1 MSMRK
6 AFKKAMSL
14 ILCAAL
20 LISTAAIGASADDA
34 EADCVGDCGH
44 SPVVILPGINHSP
57 TYVYDENDEPVLDS
71 NGSHVGGTLLMIN
84 LDDVLSDC
92 LAKVIV
98 SLLATIVTQT
108 SIGMHDVAYDAACT
122 AFSYQKVDD
131 EGNHVENLKT
141 QRFYSLAEMS
151 EDDLDWA
158 YRMVPMKPLVD
169 EIGEDHVY
177 FYTFN
182 LVGDPMKAA
191 DDLDAYI
198 DLVRERTGHDKV
210 TLLPVSLGGTIL
222 TSYLDA
228 YGHDKV
234 DSIVNAVACLN
245 GTDIVADMLARE
257 WNLKDEYFYHEYLAN
272 VLEVNADSAALGYLI
287 NTVLHII
294 PSQGVDD
301 LLSGAISGVLDTI
314 MINCPQ
320 IWAMIP
326 SYRYDALAERYLTE
340 KPVLK
345 AKTDRFQQARLNLC
359 DNILAAVEDGV
370 RVNFISGSNLN
381 FSDGEYNFF
390 GIVASN
396 GTVNSDGIINLSSTT
411 LGANGAIPGKTL
423 PDNYKQAYTNPE
435 YPDYSYISPDR
446 TIDASTALLPD
457 NTWIFLDQ
465 HHEVGN
471 NDVVLN
477 LAKAIILGDVT
488 NVHDNPEVYPQYNYT
503 CTTKY
508 IRRWRI
514 PDAQTVLETYDNLS
528 PEDRAE
534 LEAAI
539 AEGEAVINA
548 TIADAEKAQA
558 AEERLNNILVK
569 VGYMDPPEEPSA
581 INGVLDTVME
591 KISWGLVK
599 LLGGGSLVDAIFRSG
614 YRR

>member
-1 MSMRK
+1 MK
-6 AFKKAMSL
+6 KGFKRAISL

-20 LISTAAIGASADDA
+20 LISTAAIGAFA
-34 EADCVGDCGH
+34 EGETDCEGDCSH

-57 TYVYDENDEPVLDS
+57 TYLYDENDEPVIDGDG
-71 NGSHVGGTLLMIN
+71 NQVGGTLLMIN
-84 LDDVLSDC
+84 LDDLLSDS
-92 LAKVIV
+92 LAKILV
-98 SLLATIVTQT
+98 SLLATVVTQH
-108 SIGMHDVAYDAACT
+108 SIGMYDVAYEAACT
-122 AFSYQKVDD
+122 AFSYQKVND

-151 EDDLDWA
+151 EDDLAWA
-158 YRMVPMKPLVD
+158 YRMIPMQPLVD

-182 LVGDPMKAA
+182 LVGDPMTAA

-228 YGHDKV
+228 YGHEKV
-234 DSIVNAVACLN
+234 DSIVTAVACLD
-245 GTDIVADMLARE
+245 GTDIVADMMARK
-257 WNLKDEYFYHEYLAN
+257 WNLSDEYFYHEYLAGIM
-272 VLEVNADSAALGYLI
+272 EANADSAALGYLI
-287 NTVLHII
+287 NTILHLI
-294 PSQGVDD
+294 PSDGVDD
-301 LLSGAISGVLDTI
+301 LLSGAISGILDTV

-320 IWAMIP
+320 IWAMVP
-326 SYRYDALAERYLTE
+326 SYRYDALAEMYLTE

-345 AKTDRFQQARLNLC
+345 AKTDRFQQARLNLK

-370 RVNFISGSNLN
+370 SVNLISGSNLN
-381 FSDGEYNFF
+381 YSDGEYNFF
-390 GIVASN
+390 GIVESN
-396 GTVNSDGIINLSSTT
+396 GTVNTDGIINLSSTT
-411 LGANGAIPGKTL
+411 LGATGAVPGTTL
-423 PDNYKQAYTNPE
+423 PDNYKQAYTNPA

-477 LAKAIILGDVT
+477 LAKAIILGEVT
-488 NVHDNPEVYPQYNYT
+488 SVHDNPEVYPQYNYT
-503 CTTKY
+503 CNTKY
-508 IRRWRI
+508 IRRWRV
-514 PDAQTVLETYDNLS
+514 PDAKMVLETYDNLS
-528 PEDRAE
+528 AEDRAE

-539 AEGEAVINA
+539 ADGEAVLSA
-548 TIADAEKAQA
+548 TVADAEKTQA
-558 AEERLNNILVK
+558 AEERLNNILIK
-569 VGYMDPPEEPSA
+569 VGHMEPAEEPSA
-581 INGVLDTVME
+581 LSGVFETVME
-591 KISWGLVK
+591 KISWFLVK
-599 LLGGGSLVDAIFRSG
+599 TIGGGSLYDAIFHDD